1 MNIKISKVE
10 FKKLY
15 DLACDSW
22 KTKFDE
28 KFKNFTFSDEL
39 EFDRVFL
46 EDMKAACDA
55 KQLKVFNNIFEKH
68 LMSSNPFLG
77 VKSYSDVCRQ
87 LGEYELSESDFKYL
101 PKYMRKKALAY
112 SKIQQIQSLSWGK
125 DEINWK
131 DSNQRK
137 WFPYFDLGGGHIG
150 LVLYGAYYCSSAF
163 VSRVAFYKTEDD
175 AILVGKLFL
184 SLYEDL
190 M

>member
-22 KTKFDE
+22 KTKFDN
-28 KFKNFTFSDEL
+28 KFKNFIFSDEL
-39 EFDRVFL
+39 EFDKVFL
-46 EDMKAACDA
+46 DEMKAACDA

-68 LMSSNPFLG
+68 LISLNPFPG

-101 PKYMRKKALAY
+101 PKYMIKKALAQ
-112 SKIQQIQSLSWGK
+112 SKLQQIQSLSWGK
-125 DEINWK
+125 NELNWK
-131 DSNQRK
+131 DTNQRK
-137 WFPYFDLGGGHIG
+137 WFPYFAVDDSVG
-150 LVLYGAYYCSSAF
+150 LVLYGADCYSSSF
-163 VSRVAFYKTEDD
+163 GDRVAVYKTKDD

-184 SLYEDL
+184 PLYKDL